1 MQRDKKEALSTSH
14 CYINSDVILGTFE
27 GPLHLSKGDKQA

>member
-1 MQRDKKEALSTSH
+1 MQRDKKEELSTSH
-14 CYINSDVILGTFE
+14 CYINIGTFE